1 MKKIL
6 FYLFTGVSCF
16 AGPLTVGNIPQVFTS
31 TSLTNSPVSASG
43 NNINVVGT
51 IVSGG
56 LSFSGSLNG
65 ISAATVG
72 FISNLASDAQAQIT
86 ANSGNVTTLTSGLVT
101 TSNRVETVNNGLTTT
116 SNSLVIVG
124 NGLVTTSNR
133 VETLNTAALAGL
145 TIVSNGLT
153 TTSNLLTTV
162 SNGLVTTSNRV
173 EIVNGLNVK
182 LAGDTM
188 TGPLKVTALT
198 NSALTASQFVFSDL
212 NKALISVAIG
222 TGITNNGGTLSNN
235 IVAGSNITITSGA
248 NGQLSIAS
256 TSGGSTPTGTGFT
269 HITGGVQDGASKI
282 VDVSSSDI
290 IGILAAARFPALTGD
305 VTTSSGAVATTLKN
319 TGTAGTYTKPTFD
332 AQGREISG
340 TSAILASA
348 DYVNQGTTTTLLH
361 GNAAG
366 NPSFGQ
372 VSLTADV
379 TGVLPIAN
387 FTTGTPNG
395 SKFVRDD
402 GVLAVP
408 AGSGGGIVGT
418 IINTGT
424 SIIGNLARYTDTTGT
439 NVAPTTIQTDGS
451 GNVSLLNSLAMTNT
465 VSSNG
470 AYYTNGILNIFKNTN
485 AANTADGLVLIN
497 TTLAANGAQQN
508 SPVLRLSGQGW
519 KTTATAASQ
528 PTDWGIWIVPSQSAA
543 NPFSTLFFGSAIN
556 NAAYTFPMYIRS
568 DGLFTISSSVSV
580 GTSVTVGG
588 ASPFA
593 FSGRSKIQS
602 SADGLIELF
611 NSAGSSFTALNLGG
625 TSSSFPQLHVS
636 GTTIQHRLADN
647 SGDCPVSAGA
657 ATFSGDIAVSK
668 TITTPGTTGNQTI
681 NKTAGRVN
689 IAAAGSTITITDS
702 LVTTSSII
710 VAIAA
715 TNDTTAIVKNVV
727 ASSGSF
733 VITMNAAVTAETA
746 INFIVIN

>member
-6 FYLFTGVSCF
+6 LYLFTGVSCF
-16 AGPLTVGNIPQVFTS
+16 AGPLTVGNIPQVFTP
-31 TSLTNSPVSASG
+31 TSLTNSPISASG

-51 IVSGG
+51 VISGG

-72 FISNLASDAQAQIT
+72 FISNLSSDAQAQIT
-86 ANSGNVTTLTSGLVT
+86 ANSGNVTTLTSGLVI
-101 TSNRVETVNNGLTTT
+101 TSNRVETINNGLTTT

-145 TIVSNGLT
+145 TTVSNGLT

-173 EIVNGLNVK
+173 ETINGLNVK

-290 IGILAAARFPALTGD
+290 TGILAAARFPALTGD
-305 VTTSSGAVATTLKN
+305 ITTSSGAVATTLKN

-332 AQGREISG
+332 AQGRETSG
-340 TSAILASA
+340 ASAILASS

-408 AGSGGGIVGT
+408 AGSGGGTVGT
-418 IINTGT
+418 IVNTGT

-465 VSSNG
+465 TANNG
-470 AYYTNGILNIFKNTN
+470 AYYTNGILSIFKNGIGTTDTDALVITN
-485 AANTADGLVLIN
+485 GTAALT
-497 TTLAANGAQQN
+497 GAQQE
-508 SPVLRLSGQGW
+508 SGSITLYAQGF
-519 KTTATAASQ
+519 KTTATAGSQ
-528 PTDWGIWIVPSQSAA
+528 QVATRLNLLPIQGAA
-543 NPFSTLFFGSAIN
+543 NPSAAFTIGHSINGGAFGNQSKFN
-556 NAAYTFPMYIRS
+556 S
-568 DGLFTISSSVSV
+568 DGSGQL
-580 GTSVTVGG
+580 GG
-588 ASPFA
+588 ANITWSANGIFNLALQLYSPSISLA
-593 FSGRSKIQS
+593 
-602 SADGLIELF
+602 
-611 NSAGSSFTALNLGG
+611 NSAYI
-625 TSSSFPQLHVS
+625 H
-636 GTTIQHRLADN
+636 GTTTGVANINDN
-647 SGDCPVSAGA
+647 TDSAPGGLSFKRQVLPKTSNFSILSTQTG
-657 ATFSGDIAVSK
+657 ATFSNVG
-668 TITTPGTTGNQTI
+668 
-681 NKTAGRVN
+681 
-689 IAAAGSTITITDS
+689 AAGLVNFTLPTAVVGFFYDFTITDAQTFTITAAAS
-702 LVTTSSII
+702 TTIRIAGSVSASAGNITASAI
-710 VAIAA
+710 GNTIRLQATSTTTWVAMFHEG
-715 TNDTTAIVKNVV
+715 TWTVN
-727 ASSGSF
+727 
-733 VITMNAAVTAETA
+733 
-746 INFIVIN
+746 